1 MSAYLPFPN
10 DECSVRWETSPDR
23 TQSPD
28 TPLSTTAPPELPP
41 NSVGQNTLQTTAALH
56 EDGAAEGDGSIW
68 FHYTTG
74 NRASFPKHLIKR
86 PTFALAVKSMSNKMK
101 TVAI

>member
-1 MSAYLPFPN
+1 MV
-10 DECSVRWETSPDR
+10 SVEFAGRRLQTEPRAR
-23 TQSPD
+23 T
-28 TPLSTTAPPELPP
+28 LCATAPLELLP
-41 NSVGQNTLQTTAALH
+41 SSAGQNVLHATAALH
-56 EDGAAEGDGSIW
+56 EDEAAEGDGSIR

-101 TVAI
+101 TVAIGIQVRS